1 MNDKRSMVVLYLF
14 NFPKAEKSYLK
25 KSDMERLQITAIQ
38 LEATEVEL
46 NKQKHLKRPF
56 SLVLRGMRGIIM
68 GQPGTLW
75 PSSGEGPSQHG
86 KTNEVKI

>member
-1 MNDKRSMVVLYLF
+1 MF

-56 SLVLRGMRGIIM
+56 SLVLRGMRGSSWVSRARF
-68 GQPGTLW
+68 GPALEKVH
-75 PSSGEGPSQHG
+75 PSM
-86 KTNEVKI
+86 VKLMK

>member
-46 NKQKHLKRPF
+46 NKQKHLKRRDEGDHHG
-56 SLVLRGMRGIIM
+56 SAGHVLA
-68 GQPGTLW
+68 QLW
-75 PSSGEGPSQHG
+75 RRSIPAW
-86 KTNEVKI
+86 